1 MAKERGRANGEGTI
15 KRKKRKDGRWEG
27 QYTVTMPDGTLK
39 RKSVYART
47 KKEVAKK
54 LREAIAES
62 EGGLVFDAGNLTV
75 AEYLERWL
83 EGSVR
88 GSVWHTTYRDYK
100 GHVKNHIAPEIG
112 RLKLSK
118 LTATHVQA
126 LYRKKLDSG
135 LAPRTVQYIHATL
148 HKALDQAVKWRLVP
162 YNVSDAAT
170 KPRQQRSERDA
181 LTLRQVFD
189 FLDVARENGD
199 RFEALYAVAVF
210 TGMRPGEMLALRW
223 SDLVLDGP
231 EPVARVRR
239 SLSKDDEG
247 RPVFKSTKTEKGR
260 SVALLPE
267 VVEALRAHRRRQA
280 EERLRYSGLWRD
292 QDLVFPSE
300 TGGPMNWD
308 NLVHRNLKP
317 IMRKAGLPESTRP
330 YDLRHTFATLM
341 LEQGENPKV
350 VQDAL
355 GHSRITHTMDTYSHV
370 SPNIQREAFGRLGER
385 IKGSREGFEHRL

>member
-1 MAKERGRANGEGTI
+1 MANQRGRANGEGTI
-15 KRKKRKDGRWEG
+15 KKKKRKDGRWKG
-27 QYTVTMPDGTLK
+27 QYTVTLPDGTLK

-75 AEYLERWL
+75 ADYLERWL

-189 FLDVARENGD
+189 FLDVAREAQD

-223 SDLVLDGP
+223 SDLILDGL

-260 SVALLPE
+260 SVSLLPE
-267 VVEALRAHRRRQA
+267 VVEALKAHRKRQA
-280 EERLRYSGLWRD
+280 EERLRYSGLWQD

-317 IMRKAGLPESTRP
+317 LMRKAGLPEGTRP

-355 GHSRITHTMDTYSHV
+355 GHSRIMHTMDTYSHV

-385 IKGSREGFEHRL
+385 IKGSREGL